1 MAENRFHE
9 LLGLPEE
16 VSDPDYYQLL
26 GVDRTQADPDA
37 IEARFKEQMTHV
49 QHIENPRH
57 KEFVEFLKG
66 ELKRAR
72 SILTDEER
80 RGEYDKELA
89 EERGEELRKI
99 LSHMLVDG
107 TLSSIAEISVLREGR
122 NLGLDDRFTNQ
133 VVNEELKKAGARR
146 VNVAAGSNGH
156 QTQVLMNRKAQ
167 EVAHQMQEARMAA
180 RIADTRAK
188 IAETHQKKAEDQ
200 VVVVMQKARQAELQK
215 KQAVEQAQAT
225 RERARQAEIH
235 KMRAEQKVEAV
246 TKKAREAET
255 LARKAITREH
265 LAAARQK
272 MSEQERKQLEAGM
285 KEAETR
291 FQAYVEASNEELESV
306 RAKGLAGRRLT
317 MCYSLLCVSLVAGAA
332 LPKFASGAASS
343 ITRLLEPYVSKVGG
357 IPHAAVPLIAI
368 AILLPTLHWLAGKRS
383 TGFFAPLLAILALGV
398 AAGVLRG

>member
-1 MAENRFHE
+1 MPENRFHE

-26 GVDRTQADPDA
+26 GVPRSENDAAA
-37 IEARFKEQMTHV
+37 IEACFKEKMTHV

-57 KEFVEFLKG
+57 KEFLEFLKG

-80 RGEYDKELA
+80 RGEYDRELA
-89 EERGEELRKI
+89 EERGDELRKV

-107 TLSSIAEISVLREGR
+107 TLSSIAEVSVFREGH
-122 NLGLDDRFTNQ
+122 NLGLSGEFVKQ
-133 VVNEELKKAGARR
+133 VVDEELKKAGARR
-146 VNVAAGSNGH
+146 VSVATGTNGH
-156 QTQVLMNRKAQ
+156 QTQVLMNQKAQ
-167 EVAHQMQEARMAA
+167 EVARQMQEARMAA

-188 IAETHQKKAEDQ
+188 IAETHQKKAEEQVQ
-200 VVVVMQKARQAELQK
+200 VVLQKARVAEVQK
-215 KQAVEQAQAT
+215 KQAVELAQET

-235 KMRAEQKVEAV
+235 KMRAEQKVQAV
-246 TKKAREAET
+246 TQKAREAET

-265 LAAARQK
+265 LAAARHK

-306 RAKGLAGRRLT
+306 REKGMAGRRLT
-317 MCYSLLCVSLVAGAA
+317 MCYALLSMSLVAGAA
-332 LPKFASGAASS
+332 LPKYVPGAASA
-343 ITRLLEPYVSKVGG
+343 ITKLLEPYVSRVSG
-357 IPHAAVPLIAI
+357 IPHAALPLIAI
-368 AILLPTLHWLAGKRS
+368 AILLPTLHWLAGTRA
-383 TGFFAPLLAILALGV
+383 TGFFAPLLVILALAV